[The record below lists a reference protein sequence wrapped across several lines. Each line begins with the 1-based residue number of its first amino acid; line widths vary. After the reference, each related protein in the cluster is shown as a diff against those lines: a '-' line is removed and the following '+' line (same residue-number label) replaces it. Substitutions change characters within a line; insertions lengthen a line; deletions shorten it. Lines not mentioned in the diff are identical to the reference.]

1 MKLRKSTKQL
11 ESTVQPK
18 LKPKPKSFDE
28 CFQECIR
35 NKTIPADT
43 PPYLRKALE
52 RALREYQQGI
62 IKEKSALE
70 EIANK
75 YVIKG
80 ESGVTPD
87 EYFQSKVSQLKEF

>member
-18 LKPKPKSFDE
+18 LKTKPKSFDE

-52 RALREYQQGI
+52 
-62 IKEKSALE
+62 
-70 EIANK
+70 
-75 YVIKG
+75 
-80 ESGVTPD
+80 
-87 EYFQSKVSQLKEF
+87 